1 MAEHTVATWN
11 IFLNE
16 AFPQSDRIDDIANK
30 LVELDS
36 RLDLSAVALQEVMVL
51 GDEHHGDVIAG
62 KLGMD
67 GLWVPH
73 SRIKLGENN
82 GLIGHDLQGLT
93 TKDLGHNKTAV
104 KGYLGDTA
112 IVGVHLRKQKGRQFP
127 RGPEQVEQTEELL
140 DWISGDEKAIIKGD
154 LNCLPFHEPRKMIE
168 NAGFHS
174 AMSDLPIRRR
184 ATVPTPEFLG
194 ALSDKDRRA
203 VRVFGRWLN
212 VDDIY
217 LRGLTAV
224 DGGYEK
230 GNADHYLVWARVSGI
245 QI

>member
-1 MAEHTVATWN
+1 MAEVTVATWN
-11 IFLNE
+11 VFLNE
-16 AFPQSDRIDDIANK
+16 AFPQVDRIGDITDK
-30 LVELDS
+30 LVELDN
-36 RLDLSAVALQEVMVL
+36 RLNLSAIALQEMMVL
-51 GDEHHGDVIAG
+51 GDDHHGNVIAD
-62 KLGMD
+62 KLRME

-73 SRIKLGENN
+73 SRKKLGEHI
-82 GLIGHDLQGLT
+82 GLIGHDLQDLD
-93 TKDLGHNKTAV
+93 TKDLGYNKTAV

-112 IVGVHLRKQKGRQFP
+112 VVSVHLRKQRGKQLP

-140 DWISGDEKAIIKGD
+140 DWVADDEKALIKGD
-154 LNCLPFHEPRKMIE
+154 LNCLPFHKPRKMIE
-168 NAGFHS
+168 DAGFHS
-174 AMSDLPIRRR
+174 ASDDLPIRRR

-194 ALSDKDRRA
+194 ALSEKDRRA
-203 VRVFGRWLN
+203 VRVIGRWLN

-230 GNADHYLVWARVSGI
+230 GASDHYLVWARVAGV

>member
-1 MAEHTVATWN
+1 MAEATVATWN
-11 IFLNE
+11 IFLNQS
-16 AFPQSDRIDDIANK
+16 FPQSERIDDITDK
-30 LVELDS
+30 LVELDN
-36 RLDLSAVALQEVMVL
+36 RLNLSAVALQEVMIL
-51 GDEHHGDVIAG
+51 GDDHHGDLIAG
-62 KLGMD
+62 KLGMN
-67 GLWVPH
+67 GRWVPH
-73 SRIKLGENN
+73 SRKKLGEHI
-82 GLIGHDLQGLT
+82 GLIGHDLQGLD

-112 IVGVHLRKQKGRQFP
+112 VVGLHLRKQIGKQFP

-140 DWISGDEKAIIKGD
+140 DWVSGDKKVILKGD
-154 LNCLPFHEPRKMIE
+154 FNCLPFNEPRKMIE
-168 NAGFHS
+168 DAGFHS
-174 AMSDLPIRRR
+174 ATADLPIRRQ
-184 ATVPTPEFLG
+184 ATVPTPEFLN

-230 GNADHYLVWARVSGI
+230 GNADHYLMWTRVAGV